1 MTPVELSRTVL
12 RAVRRAVEDGELRV
26 AVPEAA
32 SVTVPGAGGC
42 GDYATNIALQL
53 ARPAGETPRRVAELL
68 RPHLAEAHG
77 ISGVEITGP
86 GFLNIS
92 LGSTASTALVEEI
105 LRRGPR
111 YGFVDVTAAG
121 TSHDAL
127 TGQHASSGPNVPTG
141 KHGSSSPATPAGQPA
156 SSSVDALTGQ
166 PASASPNVPIRQHA
180 PSGPDAPTCQPVS
193 TSPNVFTRQH
203 ASSSPATPA
212 GRPAFSSVD
221 APTDQPASAGPN
233 ASTRQHAPSG
243 PDAPTCQPAS
253 AGATAPTRHHT
264 PTPQHPP
271 IPYLVQLHAPHD
283 PRALI
288 VMEALARI
296 LRSQGSLVRTS
307 CEARPEPEWVEGL
320 GVEVDAYGTP
330 AAPAPLSVNVRPVP
344 VSDTAELLAL
354 GRDAARWA
362 LLHSAAHDRPRLT
375 ADLLVQGEGNPLFR
389 VRYAYART
397 RAVSRNAADLGFTAQ
412 PGDVQDA
419 QQDVHEDATPL
430 TSADDATRLLA
441 RAAAHRTPDLLA
453 RHLTSADDAATLLA
467 HLADHPR
474 LLTRAAAHRTPDL
487 LARHLVAVADAAL
500 PFLAA
505 VLPLGDEKPL
515 AAHRARLALAEAAG
529 AVLAGGLSLLGIDAP
544 EHL

>member
-26 AVPEAA
+26 AVPEKA

-68 RPHLAEAHG
+68 RPHLAEARG
-77 ISGVEITGP
+77 VSGVEITGP

-111 YGFVDVTAAG
+111 YGFVDVTEPG

-127 TGQHASSGPNVPTG
+127 ADQHGSSGPNVPTG
-141 KHGSSSPATPAGQPA
+141 EHGS
-156 SSSVDALTGQ
+156 
-166 PASASPNVPIRQHA
+166 R
-180 PSGPDAPTCQPVS
+180 GPDAPTAQPAAASPDASTGEHGSSVPTVPTSKPASSSPNAPTAQPPS
-193 TSPNVFTRQH
+193 TSPN
-203 ASSSPATPA
+203 
-212 GRPAFSSVD
+212 
-221 APTDQPASAGPN
+221 APTRPHTP
-233 ASTRQHAPSG
+233 TH
-243 PDAPTCQPAS
+243 PDAPTP
-253 AGATAPTRHHT
+253 HH
-264 PTPQHPP
+264 PR

-307 CEARPEPEWVEGL
+307 CEARPEPEWVDVL

-330 AAPAPLSVNVRPVP
+330 VAPAPLDVNVRPVP

-362 LLHSAAHDRPRLT
+362 LLRTAGHDRPRLS
-375 ADLLVQGEGNPLFR
+375 AELLVQGEGNPLFR

-397 RAVSRNAADLGFTAQ
+397 RAVSRNAADLGFAAA
-412 PGDVQDA
+412 PGDVEQDA
-419 QQDVHEDATPL
+419 QEDAT
-430 TSADDATRLLA
+430 ALLA
-441 RAAAHRTPDLLA
+441 R
-453 RHLTSADDAATLLA
+453 
-467 HLADHPR
+467 LADHPR

-487 LARHLVAVADAAL
+487 LARHLVAVADATL
-500 PFLAA
+500 PFLATT
-505 VLPLGDEKPL
+505 LPLGDEKPL

-529 AVLAGGLSLLGIDAP
+529 VVLAGGLSLLGIDAP